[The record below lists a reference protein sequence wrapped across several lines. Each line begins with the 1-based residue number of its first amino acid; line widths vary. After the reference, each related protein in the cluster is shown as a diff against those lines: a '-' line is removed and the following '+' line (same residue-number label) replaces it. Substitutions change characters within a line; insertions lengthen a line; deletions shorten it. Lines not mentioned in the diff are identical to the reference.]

1 MGLRLVRV
9 CDPRDEGGVTFLPA
23 ADVVRLTGGR
33 ERFSAQRRALD
44 RMGIRYT
51 VAANG
56 EPLVRVD
63 ALDGKPLSCAEFR
76 EGRGYR

>member
-1 MGLRLVRV
+1 M
-9 CDPRDEGGVTFLPA
+9 TFLPP

-33 ERFSAQRRALD
+33 TRYSAQRRALD

-56 EPLVRVD
+56 EPLVRAD
-63 ALDGKPLSCAEFR
+63 ALDAKPRAAQRSGPRWELIGA
-76 EGRGYR
+76 

>member
-1 MGLRLVRV
+1 M
-9 CDPRDEGGVTFLPA
+9 TFLPA

-63 ALDGKPLSCAEFR
+63 ALDGKPRAAQRSGPRWELIR
-76 EGRGYR
+76 T